1 LGPALNL
8 SLLPDNELIR
18 RFQTGDDEA
27 ATVVYQ
33 RYAPRLRAIAQSRC
47 GRRFASRFDPDDVVQ
62 AVFRDLFAGRLHH
75 GPKPPGGNL
84 WGFLMVLTLNKIRNL
99 VEHHSAAKRS
109 VRRTSSS
116 DCEGRNIA
124 VCDPRAQTIDAVDFA
139 EQVDS
144 LPRDDG
150 QVIRMRLEGFEVNEI
165 VSATG
170 RSRRTIE
177 RVLQNFR
184 ERLATTY

>member
-1 LGPALNL
+1 LGPALKL

-18 RFQTGDDEA
+18 RFQTGDDHA

-33 RYAPRLRAIAQSRC
+33 RYAPRLRALAHTRC

-62 AVFRDLFAGRLHH
+62 AVFRDLFAGRLHD

-84 WGFLMVLTLNKIRNL
+84 WAFLTVLTLNKIRNL

-109 VRRTSSS
+109 VRRTNSSHY
-116 DCEGRNIA
+116 EEQPIA
-124 VCDPRAQTIDAVDFA
+124 VCDPRAETCTVIDFEEEV
-139 EQVDS
+139 ES
-144 LPRDDG
+144 LPHEDG
-150 QVIRMRLEGFEVNEI
+150 RVIRMRLEGFEVDEI
-165 VSATG
+165 VKATK
-170 RSRRTIE
+170 RSRRTVE
-177 RVLQNFR
+177 RVLHNFR